1 VLPAQLVYFL
11 HLEIHPKDLNA
22 CTANDLSAE
31 LMNEESRNLNGYMG
45 EQNNQVTENANLHGA
60 RPGKFQ

>member
-1 VLPAQLVYFL
+1 
-11 HLEIHPKDLNA
+11 LEIHPKDLNA